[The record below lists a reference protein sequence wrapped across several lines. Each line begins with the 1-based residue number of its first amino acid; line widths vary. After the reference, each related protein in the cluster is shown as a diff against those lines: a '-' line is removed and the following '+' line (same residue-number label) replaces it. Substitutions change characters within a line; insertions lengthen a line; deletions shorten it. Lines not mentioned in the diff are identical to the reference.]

1 MASILDLLK
10 TEAGQNLIN
19 GASIEA
25 GVSKEK
31 TGSVLSMAL
40 PAILGAM
47 KSNANTKE
55 GEENLNKAI
64 ESEEH
69 DGSILNNLSGMLGG
83 DNSGLLSKGAGI
95 LGNVLSGGKESALTA
110 NISKMT
116 GVDASSVGKIIKM
129 AMPLVM
135 GFLGKQ
141 KQNSGGGL
149 TSLLGSAMG
158 TSGDKDASMLET
170 LLDADGDG
178 SMLDDVAGKFLG
190 GNKKGG
196 GGLGGLF

>member
-1 MASILDLLK
+1 MSSILDLLK
-10 TEAGQNLIN
+10 TTAGQELIA
-19 GASIEA
+19 GASEET

-47 KSNANTKE
+47 KGDSSGSQE
-55 GEENLNKAI
+55 GLEKALNS
-64 ESEEH
+64 SEH
-69 DGSILNNLSGMLGG
+69 NGSILNNLG
-83 DNSGLLSKGAGI
+83 GLLSGDKSELLNKGGSI
-95 LGNVLSGGKESALTA
+95 LGHVLGGSQQNALTQ

-116 GVDASSVGKIIKM
+116 GVDASSIAKIIKM
-129 AMPLVM
+129 AMPVVM

-141 KQNSGGGL
+141 KQEGGANL
-149 TSLLGSAMG
+149 SSLLGSAMG
-158 TSGDKDASMLET
+158 TSGKRDGSMLNA

-178 SMLDDVAGKFLG
+178 SVMDDVAGKLFG
-190 GNKKGG
+190 GDKKG